1 MEENILT
8 LQKDSN
14 LVHAIVKAMLEGHSD
29 DDIVKNVVDL
39 SKKKL
44 ASKGVLMTTPEALRS
59 LAKNLSKSLEFVAGK
74 IAEIKE
80 EKEPV
85 VVKEVRI
92 ADIWESFKHD
102 KQTNKI
108 SGILRIEMNED
119 CTKMKQASKVNLG
132 KEKIIELKKKAFE
145 YLKKEYPTLK
155 ATLDNKIFKSNLL
168 FKDVAV
174 GIAEVEYEIENA
186 Y

>member
-14 LVHAIVKAMLEGHSD
+14 LVHSIVKAMLEGHSD

-44 ASKGVLMTTPEALRS
+44 ASKGILITTPEALRS
-59 LAKNLSKSLEFVAGK
+59 LAQNLTKSLNFVAEK
-74 IAEIKE
+74 IEGIKE
-80 EKEPV
+80 EKQTDIVQEIKV
-85 VVKEVRI
+85 
-92 ADIWESFKHD
+92 ADIWDAFKHD

-108 SGILRIEMNED
+108 SGTLRIEMNED
-119 CTKMKQASKVNLG
+119 FTSLKQASKINIG
-132 KEKIIELKKKAFE
+132 KEKVVELKKKAFE

-155 ATLDNKIFKSNLL
+155 ASLDNKIFKSNLI
-168 FKDVAV
+168 FKDIVT
-174 GIAEVEYEIENA
+174 GIAEVKYEIENA